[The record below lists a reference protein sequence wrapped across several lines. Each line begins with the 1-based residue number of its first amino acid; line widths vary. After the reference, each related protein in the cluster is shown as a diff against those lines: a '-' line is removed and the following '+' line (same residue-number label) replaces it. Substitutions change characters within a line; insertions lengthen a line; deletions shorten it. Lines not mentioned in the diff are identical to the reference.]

1 MLNGHRAKNQRA
13 LPPRGGAS
21 IMSTLENR
29 TNSALV
35 VIDVQN
41 GVVADAWNREGVIE
55 NIVSLVEKARAS
67 DVPVIWVQHT
77 EAGNLDRGT
86 DDWQFVKE
94 LVPAEHEVRIEKQY
108 GDSFEGTNLESVLA
122 DLAVGKL
129 IVTGAQT
136 DQCVRSTIHGAF
148 TRGYDTF
155 LVTDAHTTSDLSEY
169 GAPTPDKVI
178 AHTNMYWRYMDG
190 VGKVAGTMATESV
203 EFC

>member
-1 MLNGHRAKNQRA
+1 MT
-13 LPPRGGAS
+13 
-21 IMSTLENR
+21 TLSNR
-29 TNSALV
+29 PQSALV

-41 GVVADAWNREGVIE
+41 GVVADAWNRDAVVGTIAA
-55 NIVSLVEKARAS
+55 LVEKARAS

-77 EAGNLDRGT
+77 EVGNLDPGT
-86 DDWQFVKE
+86 DEWQFVPE
-94 LVPAEHEVRIEKQY
+94 LVPAPGESRVEKAY

-148 TRGYDTF
+148 ARGYDTF
-155 LVTDAHTTSDLSEY
+155 LVEDAHTTSDLSEY

-178 AHTNMYWRYMDG
+178 AHTNLYWKYMDG
-190 VGKVAGTMATESV
+190 PGKLAGTMTSESV
-203 EFC
+203 EF